1 MKIRY
6 LLVPCVLA
14 LGLGL
19 VLALLWLLDGGMAL
33 AAAEP
38 VLGEARG
45 PSSCPL
51 RASSGVITVC
61 LSGGCDYTSIQAA
74 VDAANDG
81 DVIKVAAGTYTD
93 GNDYGGLAQVVYVSK
108 TVTIR
113 GGYTTAFTDPP
124 DPDANPTTLD
134 AQGRGRVLYI
144 TGGISPTIEG
154 LRITGG
160 DAAGLGGGPGGDDA
174 GGGVYVIS
182 ASAII
187 NNDRVFG
194 NTVFRGWGGGLYLQ
208 DSAATLSGNT
218 VSANTA
224 EDWIGGGGG
233 LCLDHSDATLIS
245 NTVTANS
252 AYEGGGLYLGASN
265 ATLVSNTVTAN
276 WTVGWDG
283 GGGGLYLYHSDATLN
298 NNTVSANATAN
309 DCMGGGLYLQES
321 AATLDGNVVS
331 DNRANIGAGGLYLY
345 RSDATLSGNVV
356 TSNSTYF
363 CGGGL
368 YLEESDAM
376 VSGNTVIANETSNC
390 GGGVYLEGSEATLS
404 GNVIVVNHAGDDG
417 GGLELSDSDALLTS
431 NVIADNRAD
440 IAGSGLYIAGS
451 SPRLLHTT
459 IARNS
464 GGDGSGVYVTDL
476 TPWGGPTTYSTVAL
490 TNTILVSQAIGVVVT
505 GDNAAALEATLW
517 GSGAWAN
524 TTDWGGAGAVT
535 TGTVNLWDAPAFVD
549 PGGSDYHINSSS
561 AARNAGID
569 AGVGWDMDGEV
580 RPMDWDY
587 DIGADEYP
595 GVGLEV
601 AKQPSAFFL
610 NPDQAFIYTIVVT
623 SAGTGDATGV
633 VLTDTMDVWQRPSGA
648 ASSLGSCDIVD
659 AGWGGTV
666 VCSPGTIAT
675 GKSVVVTLT
684 AQVSTNVALRQAM
697 ANTVVVTANETRNGA
712 QVTTHS
718 HDCHAR
724 INDDPTEYVTVQAAV
739 DAAGP
744 GDVVKVA
751 GVCMGASARGGVHQ
765 QVYLDKSL
773 TIRGGYTVTNWMAS
787 DPETN
792 RTTLDA
798 FGQGRVL
805 YISGDVS
812 PTVEGLHVTGG
823 DAPRGGGVYVVDA
836 TATVSNNLVFG
847 NTASDGGGLYL
858 SESAATL
865 SGNTVSSNTASYGGG
880 LYLYS
885 SAATL
890 STNTFGGN
898 VGGVGGG
905 GLYLDRSDATVS
917 ENIVI
922 ANIADYG
929 GGLYLDGSPAT
940 LSGSTV
946 ISNTASYDGGGLYVV
961 DSAAALSRNTITA
974 NVADDGG
981 GLYLGRSDATV
992 SENIV
997 IANIAGH
1004 GGGLYLDGS
1013 PATLSG
1019 NTVTANIADDG
1030 GGLHLSDSDATLIN
1044 NIVAANRAS
1053 RTGSGLRI
1061 VDSSPRLL
1069 HTTIAGNSGGDG
1081 SGVYASHRY
1090 YQHYS
1095 VVAMTNTILTSHT
1108 VGVIVTAGSTAT
1120 LEATL
1125 WGSDAWANDADWG
1138 GAGTVITGTLARN
1151 TWGDPDFAGGG
1162 DYHIG
1167 SESAAIDRGVNAGV
1181 VEDMDG
1187 DERPVDGDLNGV
1199 AVEDL
1204 GADEFTPRRIYLPL
1218 VLRQ

>member
-6 LLVPCVLA
+6 LLVPCALA

-19 VLALLWLLDGGMAL
+19 VLALLWLLDGGMVL
-33 AAAEP
+33 AAAVP
-38 VLGEARG
+38 APGEGRG
-45 PSSCPL
+45 PISCPL

-74 VDAANDG
+74 VDAADDG
-81 DVIKVAAGTYTD
+81 DVIKVAAGTYMD
-93 GNDYGGLAQVVYVSK
+93 VNDYGGLAQVVYVSK

-113 GGYTTAFTDPP
+113 GGYTTAFTEPP
-124 DPDANPTTLD
+124 NPEANPTTLD
-134 AQGRGRVLYI
+134 AEGQGRVLYI
-144 TGGISPTIEG
+144 MGNISPTIEG

-160 DAAGLGGGPGGDDA
+160 DAAGLGGGPGGGDA
-174 GGGVYVIS
+174 GGGV
-182 ASAII
+182 
-187 NNDRVFG
+187 
-194 NTVFRGWGGGLYLQ
+194 
-208 DSAATLSGNT
+208 
-218 VSANTA
+218 
-224 EDWIGGGGG
+224 
-233 LCLDHSDATLIS
+233 CLDHSAAMLIS
-245 NTVTANS
+245 NTVTGNS
-252 AYEGGGLYLGASN
+252 AYEGGGLYLGTSN
-265 ATLVSNTVTAN
+265 ATLVNNTVTAN
-276 WTVGWDG
+276 WTVGWGG
-283 GGGGLYLYHSDATLN
+283 GGGGLYLHHSDATLS
-298 NNTVSANATAN
+298 NNTVSANVTAN
-309 DCMGGGLYLQES
+309 DCVGGGLYLQES

-356 TSNSTYF
+356 ASNSTYF

-404 GNVIVVNHAGDDG
+404 GNVIVANHAGDDG

-440 IAGSGLYIAGS
+440 VAGSGLYIAGS
-451 SPRLLHTT
+451 CPRLLHTT

-490 TNTILVSQAIGVVVT
+490 SNTILVSQAIGVVVT

-524 TTDWGGAGAVT
+524 TTDWGGAGTVT
-535 TGTVNLWDAPAFVD
+535 TGTVNLWDAPAFVG

-610 NPDQAFIYTIVVT
+610 NPDQAFTYTIVVT

-633 VLTDTMDVWQRPSGA
+633 VLTDTMDVWQRPTGA

-666 VCSPGTIAT
+666 VCSPGTIVT
-675 GKSVVVTLT
+675 GRSIVVTLT
-684 AQVSTNVALRQAM
+684 AQVSTTVALRQAM

-712 QVTTHS
+712 QVTTHG

-751 GVCMGASARGGVHQ
+751 GVCMGASARGGVRQ

-805 YISGDVS
+805 YISGDVN

-823 DAPRGGGVYVVDA
+823 DAPWGGGVYVIAA
-836 TATVSNNLVFG
+836 TAIVSNNLVFG

-865 SGNTVSSNTASYGGG
+865 NGNTVSSNTASYGGG
-880 LYLYS
+880 VYLYS

-890 STNTFGGN
+890 SANTFGGN

-917 ENIVI
+917 ENILI

-946 ISNTASYDGGGLYVV
+946 ISNTASYDGGGLYLDGSPATLSGSIVISNTASYDGGGLYVV
-961 DSAAALSRNTITA
+961 DSAAALSRN
-974 NVADDGG
+974 
-981 GLYLGRSDATV
+981 
-992 SENIV
+992 IV
-997 IANIAGH
+997 IANIADY
-1004 GGGLYLDGS
+1004 GGGLYLDSS

-1019 NTVTANIADDG
+1019 NTVTANVADG
-1030 GGLHLSDSDATLIN
+1030 GGGLYLDRSDATLIN

-1061 VDSSPRLL
+1061 IDSSPRLL
-1069 HTTIAGNSGGDG
+1069 HTTIAGNRGGDG

-1095 VVAMTNTILTSHT
+1095 VVALTNTILTSHT